1 MKRRRSL
8 PDLLAIERSSAE
20 SLPDL
25 LAIERA
31 SAKARAKCAR
41 RMVLPMLAGGA
52 SEKSTSGIPS
62 RSSLPDLVVHQSKK
76 IAKKHSLPK
85 LPDLALCRG
94 TGLST
99 AVGFTSGNRTD
110 ERHTVVLSTGV
121 EVDVSQSFCD
131 LHNPAVLQKKLPPWM
146 VAISHDA
153 DRVEPEDVAEH
164 FCPPRLLPHCQ
175 KHGLTGKQSIDQLLG
190 HDLMLRKVQEM
201 CARHLVR
208 AQVQYLLTC
217 PPCTLFSSLMASNW
231 TRMSLARKM
240 SRVREG
246 FELFQFA
253 YYTCHLQRLG
263 GRSYVLEHPCRS
275 QGFVQD
281 AIKSLQEPPNPGKV
295 AVFDQCMFGLV
306 SPRGLPV
313 QKRTRLVTNC
323 KNIFERFHG
332 VYCNGAHEHDVCH
345 GSQLGQRVSVHCQRY
360 PPLMMVAIAH
370 AIAND
375 RASANRASR
384 GS

>member
-1 MKRRRSL
+1 LDQKH
-8 PDLLAIERSSAE
+8 
-20 SLPDL
+20 
-25 LAIERA
+25 
-31 SAKARAKCAR
+31 
-41 RMVLPMLAGGA
+41 G
-52 SEKSTSGIPS
+52 
-62 RSSLPDLVVHQSKK
+62 SKK
-76 IAKKHSLPK
+76 IAKRPALPK

-94 TGLST
+94 TGST
-99 AVGFTSGNRTD
+99 AVGFTSGNRKD
-110 ERHTVVLSTGV
+110 EKHIVVLSTGV

-131 LHNPAVLQKKLPPWM
+131 LHGPAVLQKKLPPWM
-146 VAISHDA
+146 VAISHIA

-190 HDLMLRKVQEM
+190 HDLMLRRVQEM

-263 GRSYVLEHPCRS
+263 GRSYVLEHPSRS
-275 QGFVQD
+275 QGLLQD

-313 QKRTRLVTNC
+313 QKRTKLVTNC
-323 KNIFERFHG
+323 EKIFETFHG
-332 VYCNGAHEHDVCH
+332 VYCDGAHEHDVCQ

-360 PPLMMVAIAH
+360 PPLMMVAIAQ

-375 RASANRASR
+375 RASANRANRRS
-384 GS
+384 